1 MPRTRTSLSAARPVY
16 ARATAGEL
24 LMTLAAGLTTTEA
37 ANRLRIP
44 VGDVQTLLTEAA
56 ARYGV
61 RARPA
66 LVHAAITAGDLT
78 AAKPA
83 RGGDLPVFT
92 EGEARLWHALATR
105 SENLAI
111 ARAAGLDPRDLP
123 SRIGRLRVRARART
137 NAQLVALGHTLNVL
151 TTRPVPEP
159 AR

>member
-1 MPRTRTSLSAARPVY
+1 
-16 ARATAGEL
+16 
-24 LMTLAAGLTTTEA
+24 MTLAAGMTTTEA
-37 ANRLRIP
+37 ANYLRIP
-44 VGDVQTLLTEAA
+44 VGDVKVLLTKAA

-78 AAKPA
+78 APASPA
-83 RGGDLPVFT
+83 RGGNRPVFSGS
-92 EGEARLWHALATR
+92 EVLLRHALATR
-105 SENLAI
+105 SETPAI

-123 SRIGRLRVRARART
+123 SLTGRLRVRAGART

-151 TTRPVPEP
+151 ITRPAPEP